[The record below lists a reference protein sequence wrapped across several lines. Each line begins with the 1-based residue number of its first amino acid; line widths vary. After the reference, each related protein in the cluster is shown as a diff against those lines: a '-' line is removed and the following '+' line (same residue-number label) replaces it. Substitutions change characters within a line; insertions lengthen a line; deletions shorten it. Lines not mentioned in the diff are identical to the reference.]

1 MKGKA
6 IIPLALGLCIGL
18 VAVKFGIDAVNKA
31 RGANAPQETFAIVW
45 AKQDIGA
52 HEEITAEFVE
62 TVETAESPFTPAASR
77 LTNLEDAI
85 GRVTL
90 KAIPENV
97 PILTTMLAPVGTPA
111 GMQGLIKPGFRAV
124 SVRVDEVTSVAY
136 QIGPGDWV
144 DVIVVMDIRTGR
156 SRKETIAEVILQHV
170 QVAAV
175 GRSMSS
181 SKEGT
186 GLKTR
191 PAKSATLLIRE
202 EEVPK
207 LHLAASRGRI
217 TLSMRGKD
225 AKTSNA
231 GVIATS
237 DVFESER
244 RRREGLT
251 GNSAT
256 GVPTT
261 VAEIRSPWREPV
273 RELPCGVT
281 VYMHGGRRASVE
293 RTVFMDKNSRNILE
307 KTAGPTSRAGAMMK
321 GGFKP
326 TGPQD
331 FAPED
336 TENVPDTEDE
346 KEAG

>member
-1 MKGKA
+1 MKSKA

-31 RGANAPQETFAIVW
+31 RGANTPQETFAVVW

-52 HEEITAEFVE
+52 HEEITAEVVE
-62 TVETAESPFTPAASR
+62 TVETAESPLIPAESR
-77 LTNLEDAI
+77 MTNLEDVI
-85 GRVTL
+85 GRVTS
-90 KAIPENV
+90 KAIPQNA

-111 GMQGLIKPGFRAV
+111 GMQGLIQPGFRAV

-144 DVIVVMDIRTGR
+144 DVIVVMDIKAGR
-156 SRKETIAEVILQHV
+156 RGKETIAEVILQHV

-175 GRSMSS
+175 GRSMTS

-191 PAKSATLLIRE
+191 PAKSVTLLIRE

-225 AKTSNA
+225 SRTGGP

-237 DVFESER
+237 DVFGSER

-251 GNSAT
+251 ENPAT
-256 GVPTT
+256 GVPATF
-261 VAEIRSPWREPV
+261 AAIRSPRREPV
-273 RELPCGVT
+273 SELPYGVT
-281 VYMHGGRRASVE
+281 VYHGGRRPSVE
-293 RTVFMDKNSRNILE
+293 RIVFMNKNSRNILA
-307 KTAGPTSRAGAMMK
+307 KTAGPTSRAAAMMK
-321 GGFKP
+321 GGFSP

-331 FAPED
+331 FSPAD
-336 TENVPDTEDE
+336 TESVPETEDE
-346 KEAG
+346 KEAE